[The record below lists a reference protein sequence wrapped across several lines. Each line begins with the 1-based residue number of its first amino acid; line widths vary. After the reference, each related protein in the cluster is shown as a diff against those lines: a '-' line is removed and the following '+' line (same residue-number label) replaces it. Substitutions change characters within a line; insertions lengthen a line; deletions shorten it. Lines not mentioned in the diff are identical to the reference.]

1 MALIAK
7 IMKDERDGVD
17 GSGCSNGD
25 DCDRCGSKRVLV
37 SYVQLMEYNHSMY
50 TKMRANGNDGRWIC
64 KSNDACG

>member
-17 GSGCSNGD
+17 GGGCSNGD

-50 TKMRANGNDGRWIC
+50 TKMTRANGNEG
-64 KSNDACG
+64 